1 MIYIYITQHYDSN
14 VLDTEGKC
22 SIAMAL
28 VLGLKFINTRKKVTN
43 SSVDF
48 ILIYHD
54 AHLFEHFACL
64 FEHFACLFGTI
75 YCSKMNR
82 WCRPKIWKTGTHREK
97 LSTTHLKICSC
108 FPPHPFH
115 SCQYLR

>member
-1 MIYIYITQHYDSN
+1 MIYIVQHYDSN

-28 VLGLKFINTRKKVTN
+28 VLGLKFINTGKKLTN

-48 ILIYHD
+48 ILICHD
-54 AHLFEHFACL
+54 AHLFEHFTCL

-75 YCSKMNR
+75 YCRKIIGGAVLKSGKRGLIVKN
-82 WCRPKIWKTGTHREK
+82 CRPHT
-97 LSTTHLKICSC
+97 
-108 FPPHPFH
+108 
-115 SCQYLR
+115 